1 MEDPWGSPWAADSP
15 AKIELPSAPQNAH
28 FSTDHL
34 FPRRNSRSPAPSRS
48 RSPAWEDDDA
58 WGGWNGGDASGS
70 GKESPGWGRSPGLK
84 PLQVTPSVRSL
95 SPDPWKDV
103 ALKRLDTTALE
114 NEERKPRGRRASET
128 SGDDRVVDSAISL
141 GEDQELQREEE
152 LKINIPVVVPPLD
165 IDVTDDAWRVEAAPE
180 APAAE
185 VVIPAIQ
192 LEQPDFSPDTEAPV
206 LGVVDDEEQDEVL
219 FTADEPVQKEEAIAP
234 QSSFEV
240 EQDQQPI
247 PAVEAI
253 ETTPPVEAIPAA
265 EATPTAE
272 AIPTAEATPT
282 VEAIPATEAI
292 AVVEAVPIV
301 EATTAAE
308 AIPTVEVTEDAAV
321 IPEQEVSQSPLGLE
335 SESEVVAESQRPQHE
350 SQEDIP
356 PVLAVSEPRVLET
369 MATPFESDMMERPF
383 SSTSKVHYPID
394 FTKLDDL
401 FPSTP
406 PITTEAELVPDVIID
421 DTFASSSERR
431 AWYRV
436 SRYGS
441 KRKHDMGGDE
451 NYVRV
456 TWSKSQIR
464 ERTTQTVRRWMEED
478 SITGRV
484 VLGRR
489 LGGSGAVMFNWNSP
503 APQVEIG
510 EFLGRHSRNSS
521 LTVQS
526 AVASPT
532 ASSFGWASSVPSS
545 PAVSR
550 HPLANEIS
558 QADAQELQSPKE
570 PKADSARQ
578 SFSLEPPPLHNR
590 SRIPTPIQIP
600 PTYPINQE
608 DDDDW
613 GEMMTATPTTTV
625 SFTEDEE
632 PASNRYSIA
641 SQSALQFDTVF
652 ESPKLLASKIE
663 KAPSKRPFSWHLG
676 QTLSKP
682 FKRGGK
688 TPLTPSFPSPLSKP
702 MTPSQ
707 VTPTRHAHTMSADT
721 SLVQSPIGPTLS
733 AADEETV
740 ARLLEDIPDLTYMLR

>member
-15 AKIELPSAPQNAH
+15 AKIELPVAPQNAH
-28 FSTDHL
+28 FSADHL

-70 GKESPGWGRSPGLK
+70 GKESPGWGRSPGLQ
-84 PLQVTPSVRSL
+84 PLQVAPSVRTV

-114 NEERKPRGRRASET
+114 IEERKPRERRASEA

-141 GEDQELQREEE
+141 GEEYGLQKE
-152 LKINIPVVVPPLD
+152 KDSKNDIPVVVPPLD
-165 IDVTDDAWRVEAAPE
+165 IDATDEAWPVEAAPE
-180 APAAE
+180 APGAE
-185 VVIPAIQ
+185 AVIPAIQ

-206 LGVVDDEEQDEVL
+206 PDVVDDKEQDEVL
-219 FTADEPVQKEEAIAP
+219 FTAEEPVRKEEDIVP
-234 QSSFEV
+234 QNSFEV
-240 EQDQQPI
+240 EEEQQPI
-247 PAVEAI
+247 PPAEVI
-253 ETTPPVEAIPAA
+253 EDEVVISRQEIVQPPL
-265 EATPTAE
+265 
-272 AIPTAEATPT
+272 T
-282 VEAIPATEAI
+282 V
-292 AVVEAVPIV
+292 
-301 EATTAAE
+301 
-308 AIPTVEVTEDAAV
+308 
-321 IPEQEVSQSPLGLE
+321 
-335 SESEVVAESQRPQHE
+335 ESEVVAENERQQQEPQD
-350 SQEDIP
+350 DIP
-356 PVLAVSEPRVLET
+356 PVPTVSEPNVLQT
-369 MATPFESDMMERPF
+369 FTNPFESDVVERPA
-383 SSTSKVHYPID
+383 SRTSKIYFPID
-394 FTKLDDL
+394 LTKLDDL

-406 PITTEAELVPDVIID
+406 PIKTAPELVPDVIIN

-441 KRKHDMGGDE
+441 KRKHDLGGDE

-456 TWSKSQIR
+456 SWSKSQVR

-526 AVASPT
+526 PVASPT
-532 ASSFGWASSVPSS
+532 ASSFAWASSSPSS

-550 HPLANEIS
+550 HPLANELTRV
-558 QADAQELQSPKE
+558 DAQEVHSPKE

-578 SFSLEPPPLHNR
+578 SLSLDPPPQHTR
-590 SRIPTPIQIP
+590 AHIPTPIQIP
-600 PTYPINQE
+600 PTYPINKE

-613 GEMMTATPTTTV
+613 GEMMTATPTTTM
-625 SFTEDEE
+625 SFTEEE
-632 PASNRYSIA
+632 DTVSNRHSIPP
-641 SQSALQFDTVF
+641 QSSLQFETVY
-652 ESPKLLASKIE
+652 ENPQLLAPKIE
-663 KAPSKRPFSWHLG
+663 KAPTKRPFSWHLG

-688 TPLTPSFPSPLSKP
+688 TPLTPSFSSPLSKP
-702 MTPSQ
+702 MTPPQ
-707 VTPTRHAHTMSADT
+707 VTPTRHTHTMSADT
-721 SLVQSPIGPTLS
+721 SLVQPPSSPRPSLS
-733 AADEETV
+733 VADEETV
-740 ARLLEDIPDLTYMLR
+740 ARLLDDIPDFTYMLR

>member
-15 AKIELPSAPQNAH
+15 AKIELPVAPQNAH
-28 FSTDHL
+28 FSADHL

-84 PLQVTPSVRSL
+84 PLQGAPSVRSI

-114 NEERKPRGRRASET
+114 NEERKPRERRASEA

-141 GEDQELQREEE
+141 GDEHELQKEED
-152 LKINIPVVVPPLD
+152 LKNDIPVVVPPLD
-165 IDVTDDAWRVEAAPE
+165 IDATEEAWPVEAAPE
-180 APAAE
+180 APAPE
-185 VVIPAIQ
+185 VVIPAIQLEQPDFPPDTGAPVPAAIQ
-192 LEQPDFSPDTEAPV
+192 LEQPDFSPDTEAP
-206 LGVVDDEEQDEVL
+206 
-219 FTADEPVQKEEAIAP
+219 EPARKEEDTAP
-234 QSSFEV
+234 HNSVEV
-240 EQDQQPI
+240 EEEQQPI
-247 PAVEAI
+247 P
-253 ETTPPVEAIPAA
+253 PVEVIEDEVAISGQ
-265 EATPTAE
+265 E
-272 AIPTAEATPT
+272 
-282 VEAIPATEAI
+282 I
-292 AVVEAVPIV
+292 AQPPFHV
-301 EATTAAE
+301 
-308 AIPTVEVTEDAAV
+308 
-321 IPEQEVSQSPLGLE
+321 E
-335 SESEVVAESQRPQHE
+335 SEIVAENERQQQQPWD
-350 SQEDIP
+350 DIP
-356 PVLAVSEPRVLET
+356 PVPIVSEPNVLQT
-369 MATPFESDMMERPF
+369 FTTPFESDVVERPAF
-383 SSTSKVHYPID
+383 QTYSKIHFPID
-394 FTKLDDL
+394 LAKLDDL

-406 PITTEAELVPDVIID
+406 PIKTEPELVPDVIID
-421 DTFASSSERR
+421 DTFGLSNERR
-431 AWYRV
+431 AWYRI

-441 KRKHDMGGDE
+441 KRKHDLGGDE

-456 TWSKSQIR
+456 SWSKSQIR

-526 AVASPT
+526 PVASPT
-532 ASSFGWASSVPSS
+532 ASSFAWASSVPSS

-550 HPLANEIS
+550 HPLANELTRG
-558 QADAQELQSPKE
+558 DAQEVHSPKE

-578 SFSLEPPPLHNR
+578 SLSLDPPPQHTR
-590 SRIPTPIQIP
+590 AHIPSPIQIP
-600 PTYPINQE
+600 PTYPINKE

-613 GEMMTATPTTTV
+613 GEMMTATPTTTM
-625 SFTEDEE
+625 SFEDEDTV
-632 PASNRYSIA
+632 SNRHSIPP
-641 SQSALQFDTVF
+641 QSSLQFETVY
-652 ESPKLLASKIE
+652 ESPNLLASKIE

-688 TPLTPSFPSPLSKP
+688 TPLTPAFPSPLSKP
-702 MTPSQ
+702 MSPPQ
-707 VTPTRHAHTMSADT
+707 VTPTRHTHTMSADT
-721 SLVQSPIGPTLS
+721 SLVHPSSPRPSLS
-733 AADEETV
+733 VADEETV
-740 ARLLEDIPDLTYMLR
+740 ARLLNDIPDLTYMLR

>member
-15 AKIELPSAPQNAH
+15 AKIELPVAPQNAH
-28 FSTDHL
+28 FSADHL
-34 FPRRNSRSPAPSRS
+34 FPRRNSRSQAPSRS

-84 PLQVTPSVRSL
+84 PLQGAPSVRSI

-114 NEERKPRGRRASET
+114 HEERKPRERRASEA

-141 GEDQELQREEE
+141 GDEHELQKEKD
-152 LKINIPVVVPPLD
+152 LKNDIPVVVPPLD
-165 IDVTDDAWRVEAAPE
+165 IDAADEAWPVDAVPE

-185 VVIPAIQ
+185 AVIPAIQ
-192 LEQPDFSPDTEAPV
+192 LELPDFSPDTGAPVPAAVQPEQPELTPDAEAP
-206 LGVVDDEEQDEVL
+206 GPSAVDDKEQAEVL
-219 FTADEPVQKEEAIAP
+219 FTAEEPAREKETIAP
-234 QSSFEV
+234 QNSFEV
-240 EQDQQPI
+240 EEEQQPI
-247 PAVEAI
+247 PPAEVI
-253 ETTPPVEAIPAA
+253 EDE
-265 EATPTAE
+265 
-272 AIPTAEATPT
+272 
-282 VEAIPATEAI
+282 
-292 AVVEAVPIV
+292 AVVS
-301 EATTAAE
+301 
-308 AIPTVEVTEDAAV
+308 
-321 IPEQEVSQSPLGLE
+321 EQEIVQPSLDA
-335 SESEVVAESQRPQHE
+335 ESEVVAENERPWQEPQH
-350 SQEDIP
+350 DIP
-356 PVLAVSEPRVLET
+356 PVPTVSEPNVWQ
-369 MATPFESDMMERPF
+369 TPFESDAVERPA
-383 SSTSKVHYPID
+383 SRTSKIHFPID
-394 FTKLDDL
+394 LAKLDDL

-406 PITTEAELVPDVIID
+406 PIKTEAELVPDVIID
-421 DTFASSSERR
+421 DTFASSNERR

-456 TWSKSQIR
+456 SWSKSQVR
-464 ERTTQTVRRWMEED
+464 ERTTATVRRWMEED

-526 AVASPT
+526 PVASPT
-532 ASSFGWASSVPSS
+532 TSSFAWAGSDPSS

-550 HPLANEIS
+550 HPLANELTR
-558 QADAQELQSPKE
+558 DAQEVHSTKE
-570 PKADSARQ
+570 SKAGSARQ
-578 SFSLEPPPLHNR
+578 SMSLDPPPQHTR
-590 SRIPTPIQIP
+590 AHIPTPIQIP
-600 PTYPINQE
+600 PTYPINKE

-613 GEMMTATPTTTV
+613 GEMMTATPTTTM
-625 SFTEDEE
+625 SFTEEE
-632 PASNRYSIA
+632 DTVSNRHSIPP
-641 SQSALQFDTVF
+641 QSSLQFETVY
-652 ESPKLLASKIE
+652 ESPNLLASKIE

-702 MTPSQ
+702 MTPPQ
-707 VTPTRHAHTMSADT
+707 VTPTRHTHTMSADT
-721 SLVQSPIGPTLS
+721 SLVLPSSPRPSLS
-733 AADEETV
+733 VADEETV
-740 ARLLEDIPDLTYMLR
+740 ARLLDDIPDLTYMLR

>member
-15 AKIELPSAPQNAH
+15 AKIELPVAPQNAH
-28 FSTDHL
+28 FSADHL
-34 FPRRNSRSPAPSRS
+34 FPRRNSRSPAPPSRS

-84 PLQVTPSVRSL
+84 PLQGAPSVRSI

-114 NEERKPRGRRASET
+114 NDERKPRERRASEA

-141 GEDQELQREEE
+141 GDEHELQKEED
-152 LKINIPVVVPPLD
+152 LKNDIPVVVPPLD
-165 IDVTDDAWRVEAAPE
+165 IDATDEAWLVEAAPE

-192 LEQPDFSPDTEAPV
+192 LEQPDFSLDTGAPVPAAIQLEQPDFSPDTEAPV
-206 LGVVDDEEQDEVL
+206 PSAVDDKEQDEVL
-219 FTADEPVQKEEAIAP
+219 FTAEEPAREEEAFAP
-234 QSSFEV
+234 QKSVEV
-240 EQDQQPI
+240 EDEQQP
-247 PAVEAI
+247 V
-253 ETTPPVEAIPAA
+253 PPVRVIEDEVVISGQEIVP
-265 EATPTAE
+265 P
-272 AIPTAEATPT
+272 PLD
-282 VEAIPATEAI
+282 VES
-292 AVVEAVPIV
+292 EAV
-301 EATTAAE
+301 AE
-308 AIPTVEVTEDAAV
+308 NERQQ
-321 IPEQEVSQSPLGLE
+321 QEPWD
-335 SESEVVAESQRPQHE
+335 
-350 SQEDIP
+350 DIP
-356 PVLAVSEPRVLET
+356 PVPTVSEPNVWQ
-369 MATPFESDMMERPF
+369 ASNTPFESDVVARPA
-383 SSTSKVHYPID
+383 SQTSKIHFPID
-394 FTKLDDL
+394 LTKLDDL

-406 PITTEAELVPDVIID
+406 PIKTEPELVPDVIID
-421 DTFASSSERR
+421 DAFAPSNERR
-431 AWYRV
+431 AWYRI

-441 KRKHDMGGDE
+441 KRKHDLGGDE

-456 TWSKSQIR
+456 SWSKSQIR

-526 AVASPT
+526 PVASPT
-532 ASSFGWASSVPSS
+532 TSSFAWASSGPSS
-545 PAVSR
+545 PAASR
-550 HPLANEIS
+550 HPLANELAR
-558 QADAQELQSPKE
+558 ADAQEAQSPKE

-578 SFSLEPPPLHNR
+578 SLSLDPPPQHTR
-590 SRIPTPIQIP
+590 AHIPSPIQIP
-600 PTYPINQE
+600 PTYPINKE

-613 GEMMTATPTTTV
+613 GEMMTATPTTTM
-625 SFTEDEE
+625 SFEDEDTV
-632 PASNRYSIA
+632 SNRHSIPP
-641 SQSALQFDTVF
+641 QSSLQFETVY
-652 ESPKLLASKIE
+652 ESPNLLASKIE

-702 MTPSQ
+702 MTPPQ
-707 VTPTRHAHTMSADT
+707 VTPTRHTHTMSADT
-721 SLVQSPIGPTLS
+721 SLVQPSSPRPSLS
-733 AADEETV
+733 IADEETV
-740 ARLLEDIPDLTYMLR
+740 ARLLNDIPDLTYMLR

>member
-15 AKIELPSAPQNAH
+15 AKIELPVAPQNAH
-28 FSTDHL
+28 FSADHL

-84 PLQVTPSVRSL
+84 PQQVETSVRSI

-114 NEERKPRGRRASET
+114 NEERKPRERRASEA

-141 GEDQELQREEE
+141 GEEHELQREKETT
-152 LKINIPVVVPPLD
+152 NDIPVVMPSLD
-165 IDVTDDAWRVEAAPE
+165 IDAKDEAWPVEAAPE

-185 VVIPAIQ
+185 AVIPAIQ
-192 LEQPDFSPDTEAPV
+192 LEQPDFSPDTEAAVPDAV
-206 LGVVDDEEQDEVL
+206 EDKEHVEVI
-219 FTADEPVQKEEAIAP
+219 FTAEEPVDKEQHEVIFTIEEPVDKEETIAT
-234 QSSFEV
+234 QNNFEA
-240 EQDQQPI
+240 EEEQQPI
-247 PAVEAI
+247 PPAEVIEEPIDKEETIAVKNSFEAVEEQQPIPPAEVI
-253 ETTPPVEAIPAA
+253 EDEAGIW
-265 EATPTAE
+265 
-272 AIPTAEATPT
+272 
-282 VEAIPATEAI
+282 
-292 AVVEAVPIV
+292 
-301 EATTAAE
+301 
-308 AIPTVEVTEDAAV
+308 
-321 IPEQEVSQSPLGLE
+321 EQEIAQPPLDVK
-335 SESEVVAESQRPQHE
+335 SEVVAESERRQQEPQD
-350 SQEDIP
+350 DIP
-356 PVLAVSEPRVLET
+356 PVLTVSEPNVLQT
-369 MATPFESDMMERPF
+369 SATPFESDIVERPA
-383 SSTSKVHYPID
+383 SRTSKIYFPID
-394 FTKLDDL
+394 LAKLDDL

-406 PITTEAELVPDVIID
+406 PIETEPELVPDVIID
-421 DTFASSSERR
+421 DTFASSSERK

-441 KRKHDMGGDE
+441 KRKHDLGGDE

-456 TWSKSQIR
+456 SWSKSQVR

-526 AVASPT
+526 PVASPT
-532 ASSFGWASSVPSS
+532 TSSFAWASSVPSS

-550 HPLANEIS
+550 HPLANELTRL
-558 QADAQELQSPKE
+558 DAQESQSPKE
-570 PKADSARQ
+570 SQANSARQ
-578 SFSLEPPPLHNR
+578 SLSLEPPPQHTR
-590 SRIPTPIQIP
+590 AHIPTPIQIP
-600 PTYPINQE
+600 PTYPINKE

-613 GEMMTATPTTTV
+613 GEMMTATPTTTM
-625 SFTEDEE
+625 SFPEDEDTV
-632 PASNRYSIA
+632 SNRHSIPP
-641 SQSALQFDTVF
+641 QSSLQFETVF
-652 ESPKLLASKIE
+652 ESPQLLASKIE

-682 FKRGGK
+682 FKRVGK

-702 MTPSQ
+702 MTPPQ
-707 VTPTRHAHTMSADT
+707 VTPTRHTHTMSADT
-721 SLVQSPIGPTLS
+721 SLVQSSSPRPSLS
-733 AADEETV
+733 IADEETV
-740 ARLLEDIPDLTYMLR
+740 ARLLDDIPDLTYMLR

>member
-15 AKIELPSAPQNAH
+15 AKIELPIAPQNAH
-28 FSTDHL
+28 FSADHL
-34 FPRRNSRSPAPSRS
+34 FPRRNSRSPAPPSRS

-84 PLQVTPSVRSL
+84 PLQGAPSVRSI

-114 NEERKPRGRRASET
+114 NEERKPRERRASEA

-141 GEDQELQREEE
+141 GDEHELQKEEE
-152 LKINIPVVVPPLD
+152 LKNDIPVAVPPLD
-165 IDVTDDAWRVEAAPE
+165 IDATDEAWPDEAAPE

-192 LEQPDFSPDTEAPV
+192 LEQPGFSLDTKAPVPLAIQLEQPDFSLDTGAPVPATIELEQPELPPDAEAPVPPTIQLEQPDFSPDTEAPV
-206 LGVVDDEEQDEVL
+206 LSSVDDKEQDEVL
-219 FTADEPVQKEEAIAP
+219 FTAEEPVRKEEVIAP
-234 QSSFEV
+234 QNTLEV
-240 EQDQQPI
+240 EEEQQPI
-247 PAVEAI
+247 PPAEVIEDKAVISGHEI
-253 ETTPPVEAIPAA
+253 VQPPL
-265 EATPTAE
+265 
-272 AIPTAEATPT
+272 
-282 VEAIPATEAI
+282 
-292 AVVEAVPIV
+292 VVESKVF
-301 EATTAAE
+301 AE
-308 AIPTVEVTEDAAV
+308 NEHQQ
-321 IPEQEVSQSPLGLE
+321 QEPWD
-335 SESEVVAESQRPQHE
+335 
-350 SQEDIP
+350 DIP
-356 PVLAVSEPRVLET
+356 PVSTVSEPNVLET
-369 MATPFESDMMERPF
+369 FTTPFESDVVERP
-383 SSTSKVHYPID
+383 TSQTYSKIHFPID
-394 FTKLDDL
+394 LAKLDDL

-406 PITTEAELVPDVIID
+406 PIKTEPELVPDVIID
-421 DTFASSSERR
+421 DTFASSNERR
-431 AWYRV
+431 AWYRI

-441 KRKHDMGGDE
+441 KRKHDLGGDE

-456 TWSKSQIR
+456 SWSKSQIR

-526 AVASPT
+526 PVASPT
-532 ASSFGWASSVPSS
+532 TSSFAWASSVPSS

-550 HPLANEIS
+550 HPLANELTR
-558 QADAQELQSPKE
+558 ADAQEAQSPKE
-570 PKADSARQ
+570 PRADSARQ
-578 SFSLEPPPLHNR
+578 SLSLDPPPQHTR
-590 SRIPTPIQIP
+590 AHIPSPIQIP
-600 PTYPINQE
+600 PTYPINKE

-613 GEMMTATPTTTV
+613 GEMMTATPTTTM
-625 SFTEDEE
+625 SFEDEDTV
-632 PASNRYSIA
+632 SNRHSIPP
-641 SQSALQFDTVF
+641 QSSLQFETVY
-652 ESPKLLASKIE
+652 ESPNLLASKIE

-702 MTPSQ
+702 MTPPQ
-707 VTPTRHAHTMSADT
+707 ITPTRHTHTMSADT
-721 SLVQSPIGPTLS
+721 SLVQPASPRPSLS
-733 AADEETV
+733 IADEETV
-740 ARLLEDIPDLTYMLR
+740 ARLLNDIPDLTYMLR

>member
-15 AKIELPSAPQNAH
+15 AKIELPVAPQNAH
-28 FSTDHL
+28 FSADHL

-84 PLQVTPSVRSL
+84 PLQGAPSVRSI

-114 NEERKPRGRRASET
+114 NEERKPRERRASEA

-141 GEDQELQREEE
+141 GEEHELQAEKES
-152 LKINIPVVVPPLD
+152 KNDIPVVVPPLG
-165 IDVTDDAWRVEAAPE
+165 IDATDEAWPIDAAPE

-185 VVIPAIQ
+185 VVIPAVQ

-206 LGVVDDEEQDEVL
+206 PGVVDDKEQDEVL
-219 FTADEPVQKEEAIAP
+219 FTAEEPVPKEENTVP
-234 QSSFEV
+234 QNSFEV
-240 EQDQQPI
+240 EEERQPPI
-247 PAVEAI
+247 PPAEVI
-253 ETTPPVEAIPAA
+253 EDETFTSGQEIGQPPLDV
-265 EATPTAE
+265 
-272 AIPTAEATPT
+272 
-282 VEAIPATEAI
+282 
-292 AVVEAVPIV
+292 
-301 EATTAAE
+301 
-308 AIPTVEVTEDAAV
+308 
-321 IPEQEVSQSPLGLE
+321 
-335 SESEVVAESQRPQHE
+335 ESEVVAENERQQQEPQN
-350 SQEDIP
+350 DIP
-356 PVLAVSEPRVLET
+356 PVPTVSEPNVWQT
-369 MATPFESDMMERPF
+369 VATPFESDVVERPA
-383 SSTSKVHYPID
+383 SRTSKLHFPID
-394 FTKLDDL
+394 LAKLDDL

-406 PITTEAELVPDVIID
+406 PIRTEAELVPDVVID
-421 DTFASSSERR
+421 DTFASSNERR

-441 KRKHDMGGDE
+441 KRKHDLGGDE
-451 NYVRV
+451 NYVRIS
-456 TWSKSQIR
+456 WSKSQVR

-526 AVASPT
+526 PVASPT
-532 ASSFGWASSVPSS
+532 TSSFAWASSDPSS

-550 HPLANEIS
+550 HPLANELTRV
-558 QADAQELQSPKE
+558 DAQEAQSPKE
-570 PKADSARQ
+570 PKAGSARQ
-578 SFSLEPPPLHNR
+578 SMSLDPPPQHTR
-590 SRIPTPIQIP
+590 AHIPTPIQIP
-600 PTYPINQE
+600 PTYPINKE

-613 GEMMTATPTTTV
+613 GEMMTATPTTTM
-625 SFTEDEE
+625 SFTEDEGTI
-632 PASNRYSIA
+632 SNRHSIPP
-641 SQSALQFDTVF
+641 QSSLQFETVY
-652 ESPKLLASKIE
+652 ESPKLLAPKIE
-663 KAPSKRPFSWHLG
+663 MAPSKRPFSWHLG

-702 MTPSQ
+702 MTPPQ
-707 VTPTRHAHTMSADT
+707 VTPTRHTHTMSADT
-721 SLVQSPIGPTLS
+721 SFVQPSSPRPSLS
-733 AADEETV
+733 VADEETV
-740 ARLLEDIPDLTYMLR
+740 ARLLDGIPDLTYMLR

>member
-1 MEDPWGSPWAADSP
+1 MEDPWGSPWAADSS
-15 AKIELPSAPQNAH
+15 AKIELPIAPQNAH
-28 FSTDHL
+28 FSADHL
-34 FPRRNSRSPAPSRS
+34 FPRRNSRSPAPPSRS

-84 PLQVTPSVRSL
+84 PLQGAPSVRSI

-114 NEERKPRGRRASET
+114 NEERKPRERRASEA
-128 SGDDRVVDSAISL
+128 SGDDRVVDSAISF
-141 GEDQELQREEE
+141 GDEHELQKEED
-152 LKINIPVVVPPLD
+152 LKNDIPVVVPPFVD
-165 IDVTDDAWRVEAAPE
+165 IDATDEAWPAEAAPE

-206 LGVVDDEEQDEVL
+206 PPAIPLEQPDFSPDTEAPVPSVVDDKEQDGVL
-219 FTADEPVQKEEAIAP
+219 FTAEGPVRKEETIAP
-234 QSSFEV
+234 QNSFEV
-240 EQDQQPI
+240 EEEQQPI
-247 PAVEAI
+247 PPAKVI
-253 ETTPPVEAIPAA
+253 EDEVVISGQEIVQPPLDV
-265 EATPTAE
+265 
-272 AIPTAEATPT
+272 
-282 VEAIPATEAI
+282 
-292 AVVEAVPIV
+292 
-301 EATTAAE
+301 
-308 AIPTVEVTEDAAV
+308 
-321 IPEQEVSQSPLGLE
+321 
-335 SESEVVAESQRPQHE
+335 ESEVVAENERQQ
-350 SQEDIP
+350 QEPWDDIP
-356 PVLAVSEPRVLET
+356 PVPTVSEPDVWQT
-369 MATPFESDMMERPF
+369 STTPFESDVVERPA
-383 SSTSKVHYPID
+383 SQTSKIHFPID
-394 FTKLDDL
+394 LAKLDDL

-406 PITTEAELVPDVIID
+406 PIKTEPELVPDVIID

-441 KRKHDMGGDE
+441 KRKHDLGGDE

-456 TWSKSQIR
+456 SWSKSQVR

-526 AVASPT
+526 PVASPT
-532 ASSFGWASSVPSS
+532 ASSFAWASSVPSS

-550 HPLANEIS
+550 HPLANELTRG
-558 QADAQELQSPKE
+558 DAQEARSPKE

-578 SFSLEPPPLHNR
+578 SLSLDPPPQHTR
-590 SRIPTPIQIP
+590 AHIPSPIQIP
-600 PTYPINQE
+600 PTYPINKD

-613 GEMMTATPTTTV
+613 GEMMTATPTTTM
-625 SFTEDEE
+625 SFEDEDTV
-632 PASNRYSIA
+632 SNRHSIPPK
-641 SQSALQFDTVF
+641 SSLQFETVY
-652 ESPKLLASKIE
+652 ESPNLLASKIE

-688 TPLTPSFPSPLSKP
+688 TPLTPAFPSPLSKP
-702 MTPSQ
+702 MTPPQ
-707 VTPTRHAHTMSADT
+707 VTPTRHTHTMSADT
-721 SLVQSPIGPTLS
+721 SLVHPSSPRPSLS
-733 AADEETV
+733 VADEETV
-740 ARLLEDIPDLTYMLR
+740 ARLLNDIPDLTYMLR